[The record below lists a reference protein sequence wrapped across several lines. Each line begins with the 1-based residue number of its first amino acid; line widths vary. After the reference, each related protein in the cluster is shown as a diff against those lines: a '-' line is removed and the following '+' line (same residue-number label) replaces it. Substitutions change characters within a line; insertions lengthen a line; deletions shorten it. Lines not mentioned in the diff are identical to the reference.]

1 MIVAKNVVVENH
13 AKQLVKP
20 LMHVMTVTA
29 LSLSMMLSGCSKKPD
44 ATENA
49 SAAASAPASTTSSA
63 PLVIGYSDWPGFVA
77 WQVAI
82 EKGWL
87 KDAGLNVQFQWF
99 DYSASLSAFA
109 AGKLDAVLVTN
120 GDDLVNASAGS
131 RGIMVFATDYS
142 SGNDMIVAKPGINK
156 LADLKG
162 KTVAVEKGLVDHLLL
177 ATALKENK
185 IPANSIQL
193 LNSPTNG
200 LPQVLASGKVDAV
213 ALWQP
218 VAGQALKAVTG
229 SKAIFTSADQPGLI
243 YDVLSVSPSSL
254 SQHRDDWI
262 KLSKVWDKLVAYIND
277 PATQADAVKIMA
289 ARSGVD
295 PAVYITYLKG
305 THLLDIAHNKNIMV
319 KKDGFESL
327 YGSTSYVNQFNLDNS
342 IYSKDKAPNIDS
354 LIDPQLVQG
363 N

>member
-1 MIVAKNVVVENH
+1 MVMVAEKSVT
-13 AKQLVKP
+13 QRVKP
-20 LMHVMTVTA
+20 VMHAMTVMA
-29 LSLSMMLSGCSKKPD
+29 LSVGVMLGGCSKK
-44 ATENA
+44 TET
-49 SAAASAPASTTSSA
+49 STDPAAASAVATPASNT

-82 EKGWL
+82 DKGWL

-142 SGNDMIVAKPGINK
+142 SGNDMIVAKPGIDK

-177 ATALKENK
+177 ATALEQNK
-185 IPANSIQL
+185 IPADSVKL
-193 LNSPTNG
+193 LNSPTNE

-243 YDVLSVSPSSL
+243 YDVLSVSPASL

-295 PAVYITYLKG
+295 PVVYTGYLKG
-305 THLLDIAHNKNIMV
+305 THLLDLTHNKDIMV
-319 KKDGFESL
+319 KKDGFASL
-327 YGSTSYVNQFNLDNS
+327 YGSTQHVNQFNLDNS
-342 IYSKDKAPNIDS
+342 IYSKDKAPMIDS